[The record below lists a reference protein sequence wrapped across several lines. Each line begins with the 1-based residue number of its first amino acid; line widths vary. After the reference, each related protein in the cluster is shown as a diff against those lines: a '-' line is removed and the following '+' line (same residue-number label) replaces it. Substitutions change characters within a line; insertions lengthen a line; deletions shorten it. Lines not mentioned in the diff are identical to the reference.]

1 MPTPS
6 PVLHSIYSHTSQLV
20 SSVHQDLSLEVF
32 NIHPFRHLP
41 VEAACVS
48 ACHLHCEVHIPSAVV
63 MMKRM
68 EFENRLVLIL
78 CLDIS

>member
-6 PVLHSIYSHTSQLV
+6 PILHSIYSHTSQLV

-41 VEAACVS
+41 VEAACVC
-48 ACHLHCEVHIPSAVV
+48 ACHLHCEVHIVPAVV
-63 MMKRM
+63 MVKRM
-68 EFENRLVLIL
+68 QFENRLVLIL
-78 CLDIS
+78 F